1 MDKGVPEKMD
11 FIKWEY
17 LKKWTLE
24 NNFPRFTG
32 FSIKI
37 VPEQYGFPIVRY
49 FLSPKKQYYWGTP
62 CIMISFFFQYRRT
75 FLLSTWPFLTC
86 A

>member
-1 MDKGVPEKMD
+1 MNIGIPEKVD
-11 FIKWEY
+11 FENGNA

-24 NNFPRFTG
+24 NNFPHFTG
-32 FSIKI
+32 FSTKI

-62 CIMISFFFQYRRT
+62 CI
-75 FLLSTWPFLTC
+75 
-86 A
+86 